1 MYYRNTKMFIP
12 EVSRRKNIAKQLYIV
27 GNDDDDGTQYQL
39 DIILLQ
45 RKYYHHK
52 RMKYLFWVLF
62 ITGNV
67 HTLFRGPIME
77 AVFVYRDPLFGR
89 IICKI

>member
-12 EVSRRKNIAKQLYIV
+12 EVCRRKNIAKQLYIV

-45 RKYYHHK
+45 RNTI
-52 RMKYLFWVLF
+52 
-62 ITGNV
+62 ITK
-67 HTLFRGPIME
+67 E
-77 AVFVYRDPLFGR
+77 
-89 IICKI
+89 